1 MSLFDTN
8 DDKTQAQGGLSI
20 LNRLRGQ
27 VDSGGNQQR
36 GGGWGDIW
44 AVRGG
49 FNFSLKKGE
58 EAKIVFL
65 EDIRI
70 FVATPI
76 LTGWV
81 NTGQY
86 SFPKIEY
93 LRSAAYDEVGEPT
106 GEVDVVSQTTGMRPT
121 LIGVAPILDLRPF
134 TTKDGKEFKYSV
146 RPLLIKT
153 DSVLNQLQTIAKHSG
168 RTLQNAL
175 MTVSR
180 SATDDK
186 SPGAGDTW
194 FLKQYMEDTDLAQQI
209 PDLAEIRG
217 KCDVDK
223 GFPRPDVSLA
233 KELLGL
239 HVNVVRKNQDK
250 KAAVISNFNES
261 FWNEM
266 TGSSATAS
274 APVPQAEALAAVEQ
288 FEGLEDITPS
298 APAAPTQTTAQP
310 DSGGFDLGDLDDVLG

>member
-8 DDKTQAQGGLSI
+8 DDNTQAQGGLSI

-27 VDSGGNQQR
+27 VDNGGNQQR

-44 AVRGG
+44 AARGG

-76 LTGWV
+76 VVGWV
-81 NTGQY
+81 NANGY
-86 SFPKIEY
+86 SFAKTEY
-93 LRSAAYDEVGEPT
+93 LRSSAYDDLGEPT
-106 GEVDVVSQTTGMRPT
+106 GEIDLVSQVTGMRPT

-153 DSVLNQLQTIAKHSG
+153 DSVLNQLQTIAKHSN

-175 MTVSR
+175 MSVSR
-180 SATDDK
+180 SATDSK
-186 SPGAGDTW
+186 APGAGDTW
-194 FLKQYMEDTDLAQQI
+194 FLKQYMEDAELSQQI

-217 KCDVDK
+217 KCNVDV
-223 GFPRPDVSLA
+223 GYPRPDAALS

-239 HVNVVRKNQDK
+239 HANVVNKNQDK
-250 KAAVISNFNES
+250 KDAICIQRFDAAAWAEVSGAPAPMS
-261 FWNEM
+261 
-266 TGSSATAS
+266 TPVSQDVAS
-274 APVPQAEALAAVEQ
+274 AAADQ
-288 FEGLEDITPS
+288 FEGLEDLTPV
-298 APAAPTQTTAQP
+298 APAAPAAPAASTE
-310 DSGGFDLGDLDDVLG
+310 GGFDLGDLDDVLG

>member
-8 DDKTQAQGGLSI
+8 DDNTQAQGGLSI

-27 VDSGGNQQR
+27 VDNGGNQQR

-44 AVRGG
+44 AARGG

-81 NTGQY
+81 NTGSF

-106 GEVDVVSQTTGMRPT
+106 GEIDLVSQVTGMRPT

-153 DSVLNQLQTIAKHSG
+153 DSVLNQLQTIAKHSN

-194 FLKQYMEDTDLAQQI
+194 FLKQYMEDAELAQQI
-209 PDLAEIRG
+209 PDLAEIRS
-217 KCDVDK
+217 KCDVDA
-223 GFPRPDVSLA
+223 GYPRPDAGLA

-239 HVNVVRKNQDK
+239 HANVVRKNQDK
-250 KAAVISNFNES
+250 KAIAIERFNEGA
-261 FWNEM
+261 WNDLN
-266 TGSSATAS
+266 G
-274 APVPQAEALAAVEQ
+274 APAPTSTPVAQADAVAAVEQ
-288 FEGLEDITPS
+288 FEGLEDLTPA
-298 APAAPTQTTAQP
+298 APAAPTAP
-310 DSGGFDLGDLDDVLG
+310 AAPANDGGFDLGDLDDVLG